1 MACVNEKYV
10 NATVN
15 NISCRFEADNDSEL
29 NLFSRNYFRDFCSK
43 LGYTPKLNKAIK
55 PIWAANLTRI
65 NTIGQFSATTSSK
78 HATVEKKKY
87 M

>member
-1 MACVNEKYV
+1 MDCMNEKYV

-65 NTIGQFSATTSSK
+65 NTIG
-78 HATVEKKKY
+78 
-87 M
+87 